1 MSGLLTLELL
11 DSGHCVVPEWQVMRG
26 TSRRPLHCHALVA
39 LINHPHHGWILF
51 DSGYAPRLLEVLRH
65 WPFRIYHYLTPLRL
79 QPELAIV
86 TQLAARGITPEM
98 ISTLIISHFHLDH
111 VAGLHDF
118 PAARLVADRAALDYA
133 PQLQGMAALR
143 RGLIPT
149 LLPPDLDQR
158 ALPTDRLP
166 RGPELPHLGPTYDL
180 FGDGSILLVSLPGHA
195 RGQLGALLTSSEG
208 TLLLAAD
215 GAWTSRAIRELRP
228 PTRLTN
234 LMADDP
240 RAVEETLARLRAFA
254 ESRPE
259 VRILPTHCPEVYAGW
274 LSR

>member
-1 MSGLLTLELL
+1 MSTLLTLELL

-26 TSRRPLHCHALVA
+26 TSRRPMRCHALVA
-39 LINHPHHGWILF
+39 LINHPQHGWILF
-51 DSGYAPRLLEVLRH
+51 DTGYAPRLLDALHH
-65 WPFRIYHYLTPLRL
+65 WPFQIYHHLTPLRL

-86 TQLAARGITPEM
+86 NQLATRGISPEM
-98 ISTLIISHFHLDH
+98 ITTLIISHFHLDH
-111 VAGLHDF
+111 VAGLRDF

-133 PQLQGMAALR
+133 PQLQGIAALR
-143 RGLIPT
+143 RGLIPS
-149 LLPPDLDQR
+149 LLPPDLVQR
-158 ALPTDRLP
+158 ALPTDSLP

-180 FGDGSILLVSLPGHA
+180 FGDGSLLLVALPGHA

-208 TLLLAAD
+208 PLLLAAD

-240 RAVEETLARLRAFA
+240 GAVEKTLARLRAFA
-254 ESRPE
+254 ESHPD
-259 VRILPTHCPEVYAGW
+259 VRILPTHCPEVYEGW